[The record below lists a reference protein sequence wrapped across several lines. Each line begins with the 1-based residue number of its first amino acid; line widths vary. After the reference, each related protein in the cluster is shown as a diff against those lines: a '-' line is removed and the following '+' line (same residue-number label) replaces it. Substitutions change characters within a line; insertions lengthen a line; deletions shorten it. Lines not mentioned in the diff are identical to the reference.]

1 MIFKTFEARLTFRI
15 LLLLVTLSL
24 PAIVVLNGLA
34 EVLVFLVPIVAY
46 QIYELTR
53 FVKKAQQEFD
63 QFVES
68 VHYRDFSRSFNEEK
82 APVELEVLRKGF
94 NEINSTFKAL
104 TKEKE
109 SQFQNLQ
116 QVVTMVN
123 TGILTYETE
132 TGQVVLLNESLKKM
146 LHLPHLSTIQ
156 ALANRD
162 KALYE
167 EVLKLQAG
175 HTRITTAHTTFLEK
189 TSFKVLLSA
198 TAFQN
203 EGRRY
208 KLVAFQNVSEALDET
223 ESQAWQKLLNVMT
236 HEIMNSVAPISSL
249 ADTLKHR
256 LHQTSAENI
265 TQDDVE
271 DLEVGVETIKRR
283 SQGLLRFA
291 ETYRNLSRITTLNL
305 ETVHVQTIF
314 QNLQRLMQPT
324 FAQKNIQL
332 LIQLKDPQIALSAD
346 PALLEQV
353 LINLVVNAIEAVK
366 ETSEPYI
373 LLTAF
378 TDSQNKTVIKVSD
391 NGKGMSREVQEK
403 IFIPFFST
411 KKNGTGIG
419 LSLCK
424 QIVLLHRGSIQV
436 QSEEGAGTSFALRF
450 G

>member
-46 QIYELTR
+46 QVYELTR

-116 QVVTMVN
+116 QVVTLVN

-162 KALYE
+162 EALYQ
-167 EVLKLQAG
+167 EVLKLQPG
-175 HTRITTAHTTFLEK
+175 QTRITTAHTTFLEK

-265 TQDDVE
+265 TQDDME

-324 FAQKNIQL
+324 LTQKNIQL
-332 LIQLKDPQIALSAD
+332 LIELKNPQIALNAD

-366 ETSEPYI
+366 ESPEPQI

-378 TDSQNKTVIKVSD
+378 TDTQNKTVIKVSD
-391 NGKGMSREVQEK
+391 NGTGMSREVQEK

-436 QSEEGAGTSFALRF
+436 QSEEGVGTSFALRF
-450 G
+450 N